1 MPRSLDNHPI
11 LTSVGRFLYTHRAL
25 LKRLVCIRRPILL
38 TLADF
43 KLYVRLDD
51 WAVGARIAVRR
62 THEPHVTRVMRPL
75 LRPGTVMIDIGAN
88 IGYYTLLAASRV
100 GSTGKVIAFEPSVE
114 NCALLHRSLQVNDF
128 ENVVLHNVAVA
139 DTARVVGFRMHDSN
153 GYIIPDHPPTSS
165 EHVQTVTLDHVLGD
179 EPRIDLIKMDI
190 EGAEGRAL
198 QGMHRVMQ
206 RCHPILFTEL
216 NPSALQA
223 VSHMTPEEY
232 LNRLRAFDYVLCII
246 HRATGQPATAQSNAQ
261 IMHAWV
267 ESKLDHVDL
276 VAYPQHTA
284 SGPHRCS
291 ALNSERADRPDC
303 GSHPSR
309 HSPVA
314 VKNPGKLWYL
324 VAAPGCRSTH
334 ARNQCRDCDSETD

>member
-1 MPRSLDNHPI
+1 VPRSLDNHAI
-11 LTSVGRFLYTHRAL
+11 LTSVGHFLYAHRAL
-25 LKRLVCIRRPILL
+25 LKRLVCIRRPLLL

-75 LRPGTVMIDIGAN
+75 LQPGTVMIDLGAN
-88 IGYYTLLAASRV
+88 IGYYTLLAAARV

-114 NCALLHRSLQVNDF
+114 NCLLLHRSLQANHY
-128 ENVVLHNVAVA
+128 ENAVLHNVAVA
-139 DTARVVGFRMHDSN
+139 DTASIVGFRMHDSN
-153 GYIIPDHPPTSS
+153 GSIIPDHASTHP
-165 EHVQTVTLDHVLGD
+165 EQVHTVTLDDVLRD

-198 QGMHRVMQ
+198 QGMHRVIQ
-206 RCHPILFTEL
+206 RCHPIIFTEL
-216 NPSALQA
+216 HPAALQA
-223 VSHMTPEEY
+223 VSHMTPEAY
-232 LNRLRAFDYVLCII
+232 LDKLRAFDYVLCVI
-246 HRATGQPATAQSNAQ
+246 HRATGQPATAQSNSQ

-284 SGPHRCS
+284 
-291 ALNSERADRPDC
+291 
-303 GSHPSR
+303 
-309 HSPVA
+309 
-314 VKNPGKLWYL
+314 
-324 VAAPGCRSTH
+324 
-334 ARNQCRDCDSETD
+334 

>member
-1 MPRSLDNHPI
+1 MPRSLDNHAI
-11 LTSVGRFLYTHRAL
+11 LTSIGRFLYAHRAL

-75 LRPGTVMIDIGAN
+75 LQPGTVMIDIGAN
-88 IGYYTLLAASRV
+88 IGYYTLLAASCV
-100 GSTGKVIAFEPSVE
+100 GSTGKVIAFEPSVA
-114 NCALLHRSLQVNDF
+114 NCALLHRSLQANHV

-139 DTARVVGFRMHDSN
+139 DTARVVGFRMYDSN
-153 GYIIPDHPPTSS
+153 GYIIPDHPSTHP
-165 EHVQTVTLDHVLGD
+165 EQVQTVTLDHVLRD

-206 RCHPILFTEL
+206 RCQPIIFTEL
-216 NPSALQA
+216 HPAALHA

-232 LNRLRAFDYVLCII
+232 LDKLRAFDYALYVI
-246 HRATGQPATAQSNAQ
+246 HRSTGQPATAQSNAQ
-261 IMHAWV
+261 IMHSWAD
-267 ESKLDHVDL
+267 SKLDHVDL

-284 SGPHRCS
+284 
-291 ALNSERADRPDC
+291 
-303 GSHPSR
+303 
-309 HSPVA
+309 
-314 VKNPGKLWYL
+314 
-324 VAAPGCRSTH
+324 
-334 ARNQCRDCDSETD
+334 

>member
-1 MPRSLDNHPI
+1 MPRSLNNHA
-11 LTSVGRFLYTHRAL
+11 LLSSVGRFLYAHRAL

-43 KLYVRLDD
+43 KLYVQLDD

-75 LRPGTVMIDIGAN
+75 LQPGTVMIDIGAN

-100 GSTGKVIAFEPSVE
+100 GSTGKVIAFEPGVD
-114 NCALLHRSLQVNDF
+114 NCTLLHKSLQANHF

-139 DTARVVGFRMHDSN
+139 DTESVVGFYMYESN
-153 GYIIPDHPPTSS
+153 GHIIPDDLSAHAAQV
-165 EHVQTVTLDHVLGD
+165 HTVMLDHVLRD

-198 QGMHRVMQ
+198 QGMHRLMQ
-206 RCHPILFTEL
+206 RCHPIIFTEL

-223 VSHMTPEEY
+223 VSYMTPEEY
-232 LNRLRAFDYVLCII
+232 MDRLRAFDYVLCVID
-246 HRATGQPATAQSNAQ
+246 RATGQPAMAQSNAQ
-261 IMHAWV
+261 IMQAWI

-284 SGPHRCS
+284 
-291 ALNSERADRPDC
+291 
-303 GSHPSR
+303 
-309 HSPVA
+309 
-314 VKNPGKLWYL
+314 
-324 VAAPGCRSTH
+324 
-334 ARNQCRDCDSETD
+334 